1 MSFTCVKNNL
11 EDAAKKNPPDC
22 ALSAEADIY
31 ACNARL
37 LELAGKDVD
46 IQPAED
52 VTFLGITAQVGARI
66 VLQPSFGISLEQL
79 KERVKGK
86 VIISARSALVLE
98 GDVVLNGLEL
108 DGALEISGTGEVKDR
123 AVTNAGQVLEAIP
136 ESELATA
143 PPSLQIRGYRAT
155 TGEKE

>member
-1 MSFTCVKNNL
+1 MMQDFPRLCTPEDPVGFSQVDRLMSFTCV
-11 EDAAKKNPPDC
+11 KNPPDC

-98 GDVVLNGLEL
+98 GDVVLNG
-108 DGALEISGTGEVKDR
+108 
-123 AVTNAGQVLEAIP
+123 
-136 ESELATA
+136 
-143 PPSLQIRGYRAT
+143 
-155 TGEKE
+155 